1 MDMRGIGKRY
11 KVTFV
16 KDGIKYKKGDVAEVS
31 LGVGVQFCDKGLVE
45 PTQEL
50 IADAALY
57 GVKLVKKRIKKVSEE

>member
-1 MDMRGIGKRY
+1 MKNEGINKRY

-31 LGVGVQFCDKGLVE
+31 LGVGVQFCERGLIE

-50 IADAALY
+50 VADAELY
-57 GVKLVKKRIKKVSEE
+57 GVKLVKRRVKKVEE

>member
-1 MDMRGIGKRY
+1 MKNEGINKRY

-31 LGVGVQFCDKGLVE
+31 LGVGVQFCERGLVE

-50 IADAALY
+50 VTDAELY
-57 GVKLVKKRIKKVSEE
+57 GVKLVRRRVKKVEE